1 MCLKAR
7 TLKKCAWEWV
17 SANTVQLP
25 SPFTQIWTIR
35 LAFSSLLSTLPPP
48 VSTTVAASF
57 LTAIVTPPEA
67 QLTLYNSLVL
77 RATAATTFPLLFRIF
92 TSHSVYKPQ
101 RHPFCF
107 LYPPKKH
114 LSVHQEDP
122 LKCVHFSHPSS
133 FFFLLCFLLF
143 FHLVLLL
150 LVVISNCLQLPM
162 FVASVDLAPTCC
174 YPAQEHHPC
183 FQPDASPL
191 TSVGATGCGTSFAPS
206 SAEGCV
212 SCVWLLFFFN
222 LCNSAYIMLARFV
235 LLM

>member
-1 MCLKAR
+1 M
-7 TLKKCAWEWV
+7 
-17 SANTVQLP
+17 
-25 SPFTQIWTIR
+25 
-35 LAFSSLLSTLPPP
+35 
-48 VSTTVAASF
+48 
-57 LTAIVTPPEA
+57 
-67 QLTLYNSLVL
+67 
-77 RATAATTFPLLFRIF
+77 
-92 TSHSVYKPQ
+92 YKPQ
-101 RHPFCF
+101 RHPFYF
-107 LYPPKKH
+107 LCSPKNIFRCTKKT
-114 LSVHQEDP
+114 LSNARISVILP
-122 LKCVHFSHPSS
+122 FS
-133 FFFLLCFLLF
+133 FFFLFCFLLF

-174 YPAQEHHPC
+174 YPDQEHHPY
-183 FQPDASPL
+183 FQSDAFPL

>member
-1 MCLKAR
+1 MR
-7 TLKKCAWEWV
+7 TDEDSHCGVTTETTTKSRSQVHVRA
-17 SANTVQLP
+17 VQQRVP
-25 SPFTQIWTIR
+25 VR
-35 LAFSSLLSTLPPP
+35 AAVLSN
-48 VSTTVAASF
+48 STAIAASF

-67 QLTLYNSLVL
+67 QIYTLQFLGTTSNCCSNFSIAVHMFTSSLVCK
-77 RATAATTFPLLFRIF
+77 TTTTSILF
-92 TSHSVYKPQ
+92 SLPS
-101 RHPFCF
+101 
-107 LYPPKKH
+107 KKH

-122 LKCVHFSHPSS
+122 LKCAHLSHPTS

-174 YPAQEHHPC
+174 YPAQEHHPY

-191 TSVGATGCGTSFAPS
+191 TSVGATCCGTSFAPS